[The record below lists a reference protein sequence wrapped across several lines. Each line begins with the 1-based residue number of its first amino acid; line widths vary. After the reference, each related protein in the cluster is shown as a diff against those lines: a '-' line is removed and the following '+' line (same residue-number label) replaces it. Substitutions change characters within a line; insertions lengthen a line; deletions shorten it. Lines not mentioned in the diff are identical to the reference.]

1 MKLDVSTALKSQS
14 EKNAFSGAFCCC
26 QLVWATCCNAG
37 NGATLLLSS
46 SVFVRACVCGCQ
58 SKREARPYMGKRYN
72 RRKYSQMMAGMKET
86 SSQSTVEGCVP
97 ARAAS
102 SNICRLHLPSALPIL
117 REESLQNWSIFSGR
131 MLLNVLYANTASYSE
146 QSDSKCPTLSYSN
159 GSFPLFVYS
168 TKSCM
173 LHNKIIAH
181 YRASAQRVH
190 ILPAQTY
197 FMSCQ
202 EKK

>member
-1 MKLDVSTALKSQS
+1 MKLDVSTALKSRS

-72 RRKYSQMMAGMKET
+72 RRKYSQMMARMKET

-97 ARAAS
+97 VWAAS

-117 REESLQNWSIFSGR
+117 REESLQNWSISAGECCW
-131 MLLNVLYANTASYSE
+131 MYYTQTLPPIQSSQTATANVQL
-146 QSDSKCPTLSYSN
+146 CPIQMD
-159 GSFPLFVYS
+159 LFLCLCAAQKAACS
-168 TKSCM
+168 TIR
-173 LHNKIIAH
+173 L
-181 YRASAQRVH
+181 
-190 ILPAQTY
+190 
-197 FMSCQ
+197 
-202 EKK
+202 